1 MFDDV
6 IVNGEIKTISEKN
19 LKFQKPI
26 QDNRLYKDLRY
37 KNIKIYRYKDI
48 LV

>member
-6 IVNGEIKTISEKN
+6 IVIGEIKTFLEKKN
-19 LKFQKPI
+19 LKFQFPV

-37 KNIKIYRYKDI
+37 KNIKI
-48 LV
+48 